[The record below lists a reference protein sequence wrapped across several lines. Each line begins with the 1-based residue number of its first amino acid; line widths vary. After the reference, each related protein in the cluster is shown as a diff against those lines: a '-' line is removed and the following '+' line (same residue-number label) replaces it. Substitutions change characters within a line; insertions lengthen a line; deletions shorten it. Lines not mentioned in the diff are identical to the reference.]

1 MVPLVGHAMGH
12 VDPWVHREV
21 TSLDAFHL
29 DHEAIQS
36 LEVQEGLEIDVVAHM
51 EDLQVLDP
59 YDPRGPSHLLAPS
72 Y

>member
-1 MVPLVGHAMGH
+1 MGHA
-12 VDPWVHREV
+12 DPSVRHEV

-29 DHEAIQS
+29 DREALQN

-59 YDPRGPSHLLAPS
+59 YDPLDPSHLLAPS

>member
-1 MVPLVGHAMGH
+1 MGH
-12 VDPWVHREV
+12 VDPWVRHEV

-29 DHEAIQS
+29 DHEELQN
-36 LEVQEGLEIDVVAHM
+36 LEAQEGLEIDVVAHM

-59 YDPRGPSHLLAPS
+59 YDLQGPSHPLVPS